1 MSHQCVHCGKI
12 INSGSKEILEGCGS
26 CGGRFFLYISEEQ
39 LKKKKESLLNLSE
52 KETKK
57 VEKEIREI
65 SGIKNEEQPI
75 ILDLESVRSIGE
87 GKFEIDLVN
96 LMDEK
101 RPLIYKI
108 EEGKYMVDISPK
120 KTKRDK

>member
-39 LKKKKESLLNLSE
+39 LKKKKEGLLNFSE

-57 VEKEIREI
+57 VEKEIKIGRASCRER
-65 SGIKNEEQPI
+65 
-75 ILDLESVRSIGE
+75 V
-87 GKFEIDLVN
+87 
-96 LMDEK
+96 
-101 RPLIYKI
+101 
-108 EEGKYMVDISPK
+108 
-120 KTKRDK
+120 